1 MFLITGQYDEYFITF
16 YFFDCFYEV
25 HRASL
30 FNVCVLIKNL
40 LVSRPKLKILFIY
53 ENWELIL
60 ERKAS
65 VIVYLVYLLQW
76 KLKMFWQWDA
86 ILISRR

>member
-53 ENWELIL
+53 EN
-60 ERKAS
+60 
-65 VIVYLVYLLQW
+65 
-76 KLKMFWQWDA
+76 
-86 ILISRR
+86 